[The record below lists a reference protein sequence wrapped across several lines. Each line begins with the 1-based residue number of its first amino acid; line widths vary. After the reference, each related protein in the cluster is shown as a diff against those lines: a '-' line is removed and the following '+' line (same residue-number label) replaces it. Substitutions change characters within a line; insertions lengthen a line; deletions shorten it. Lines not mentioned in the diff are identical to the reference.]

1 MRRLLT
7 QTAIP
12 LDSDLGL
19 FVGSAAYE
27 AAGGTVTRDLFSG
40 DDEGF
45 MDDAGQGAAC
55 RSAPCPRS
63 SPRQWCP
70 LRHDGACPRAGG
82 GHPGRRQG
90 VETMLALKSVLP
102 SLPVIAGLSANHLA
116 ALDLPPAPGSGPGQ
130 ASLLRLYVARDNDA
144 PGLRA
149 ANRLRERG
157 LAAGLEI
164 RELVPVNGD
173 FNLDLCRLGADIM
186 RALVAD
192 QLVPSD
198 RTRFLRDTRRSEPR
212 R

>member
-1 MRRLLT
+1 
-7 QTAIP
+7 
-12 LDSDLGL
+12 
-19 FVGSAAYE
+19 
-27 AAGGTVTRDLFSG
+27 
-40 DDEGF
+40 
-45 MDDAGQGAAC
+45 
-55 RSAPCPRS
+55 
-63 SPRQWCP
+63 
-70 LRHDGACPRAGG
+70 
-82 GHPGRRQG
+82 
-90 VETMLALKSVLP
+90 MLALKSVLP

-198 RTRFLRDTRRSEPR
+198 RTRFLPDISRFDPR

>member
-1 MRRLLT
+1 
-7 QTAIP
+7 
-12 LDSDLGL
+12 
-19 FVGSAAYE
+19 
-27 AAGGTVTRDLFSG
+27 
-40 DDEGF
+40 
-45 MDDAGQGAAC
+45 
-55 RSAPCPRS
+55 
-63 SPRQWCP
+63 
-70 LRHDGACPRAGG
+70 
-82 GHPGRRQG
+82 
-90 VETMLALKSVLP
+90 MLALKSVLP

-116 ALDLPPAPGSGPGQ
+116 ALDLPPA
-130 ASLLRLYVARDNDA
+130 LLRLYVARDNDA
-144 PGLRA
+144 AGLRA

-198 RTRFLRDTRRSEPR
+198 RTRFLPDISRFDPR